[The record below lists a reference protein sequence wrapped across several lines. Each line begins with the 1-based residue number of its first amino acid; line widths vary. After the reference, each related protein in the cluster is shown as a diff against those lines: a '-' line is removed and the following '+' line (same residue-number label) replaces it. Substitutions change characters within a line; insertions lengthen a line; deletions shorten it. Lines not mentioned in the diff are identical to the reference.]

1 MDLHMKK
8 WVLKKRIFMIGFLP
22 FMGVF
27 VALLLNF
34 IVGSAYTTSLN
45 QSAIRVYFMGSAM
58 WSVLALFSGIY
69 MYSKCSSMNHQ
80 KFILG
85 VSSVSLGITMPWII
99 GMS

>member
-1 MDLHMKK
+1 MDSHMKK

-34 IVGSAYTTSLN
+34 IAGPAYTTSLN
-45 QSAIRVYFMGSAM
+45 QSALRTYFMGSAM
-58 WSVLALFSGIY
+58 WSVLAFFSGVY
-69 MYSKCSSMNHQ
+69 MYSKCSSMNHL

-99 GMS
+99 DMS